1 MTTTLAPNLQK
12 ITVDFKRLIL
22 DPNNPR
28 FTTRKED
35 TIGEEHFVDL
45 DISGQTEKKM
55 APNDSDR
62 YKIAELVSSIKQNGW
77 LPVDSIFVRKLDGE
91 ANRYVVLEGNRRV
104 SAIRKIMGDPT
115 SPELIKQ
122 SLQSIEVMEVLDN
135 GSNEDLQKKIT
146 YLLGVRHH
154 GSLRRWTPFAQARNI
169 FNLYVD
175 RSQQS
180 TENFEW
186 RDDVGRKVADTL
198 SIPVKEVKERLMVY
212 RVMSQIGR
220 SQPLEGAAAKM
231 EDRYY
236 SICREPLF
244 RGGLAT
250 YIRQDPSTFLL
261 NDEGVT
267 KMVNLC
273 HFDKLDREGAPI
285 KDPTEW
291 RALEKIVGD
300 EDLTKRKDMLKQVE
314 EDKSQPSDVWA
325 VRSKELIKYTWELW
339 LLEVKSVLQR
349 VTVAELT
356 NAEPSRPVVT
366 QLSILLDQLDTRDV
380 H

>member
-1 MTTTLAPNLQK
+1 MTTTLAPHLQK
-12 ITVDFKRLIL
+12 ISVDFKRLIL

-45 DISGQTEKKM
+45 LGQTEKKM
-55 APNDSDR
+55 APNDGDP
-62 YKIAELVSSIKQNGW
+62 YKIAELVNSIKQNGW

-104 SAIRKIMGDPT
+104 SAIRRIMGDPT
-115 SPELIKQ
+115 SPEHIKN
-122 SLQSIEVMEVLDN
+122 SLESVEVMEVLDN
-135 GSNEDLQKKIT
+135 DSNEELQKKIT

-154 GSLRRWTPFAQARNI
+154 GSLRKWTPFAQARNI
-169 FNLYVD
+169 FNLYLD
-175 RSQQS
+175 RSKQS
-180 TENFEW
+180 SENFEW
-186 RDDVGRKVADTL
+186 RDGFGKNVADTL
-198 SIPVKEVKERLMVY
+198 SIPVKEVKDRLMVY
-212 RVMSQIGR
+212 RVMNQIGR
-220 SQPLEGAAAKM
+220 SQFLEGAAGKM

-236 SICREPLF
+236 SICREPLV
-244 RGGLAT
+244 RKGLAT
-250 YIRQDPSTFLL
+250 YIQQDSSTFLL
-261 NDEGVT
+261 NEEGVP

-273 HFDKLDREGAPI
+273 HFDKIDREGAPI

-291 RALEKIVGD
+291 RALEKILGD
-300 EDLTKRKDMLKQVE
+300 EDLAKRTDMLKQVE

-325 VRSKELIKYTWELW
+325 VRTKELITYTWDRW
-339 LLEVKSVLQR
+339 LLEVKAVLQR

-356 NAEPSRPVVT
+356 NAEPSRPVVM
-366 QLSILLDQLDTRDV
+366 QLSNLLNQLDTRDV